1 MPELADQIKPIVKN
15 AGIERYKEEKGWVA
29 WYSTQNGVQRFM
41 SLYQVSKQSGL
52 L

>member
-1 MPELADQIKPIVKN
+1 MPALSDPIKTIVKN
-15 AGIERYKEEKGWVA
+15 AGIECYNEEKGWVA
-29 WYSTQNGVQRFM
+29 WGTIQNGAQSFM